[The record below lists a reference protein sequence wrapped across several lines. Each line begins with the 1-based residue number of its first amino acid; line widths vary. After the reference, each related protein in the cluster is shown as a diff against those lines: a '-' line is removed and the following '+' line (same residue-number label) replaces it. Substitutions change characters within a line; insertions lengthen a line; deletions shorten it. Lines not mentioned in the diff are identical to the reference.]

1 MQHRAVGPAAVT
13 GWLTFGGSG
22 ARPGATAS
30 TVGPLRASWFAPLA
44 GTVTSQPLVA
54 RNVPRTGDTT
64 VYVATSAG
72 FVYALAANGYVR
84 WRVDLG
90 RFVLPACPQVP
101 DGWGVTGTP
110 VIDPATRTLYV
121 ADAFGRLHAFDLATG
136 AERAGWPV
144 VLYRDYRRELVWGAM
159 LLVDGAIYAGTG
171 AYCDLPMEGKLIRV
185 SLADRKVSSWTVVP
199 PELGGGG
206 GIWGW
211 GGVAYSP
218 RRDSLYVVTG
228 NAFEG
233 GTNKGAAFS
242 EAAGY
247 GEHLVE
253 LSPDLRVRSSD
264 APVLTGFTDLDFV
277 GSPVVADPS
286 GCDEL
291 VVAQAKNGMFF
302 AWKAGDVSSGP
313 AWSLK
318 VQKADPGAPLL
329 TQPTWSP
336 RFRSFYV
343 TTASKLVR
351 IRLDAACRPEI
362 AWQTTLGDATLYPSP
377 TVAGGTVWLGLP
389 VKDLSGVAEALLG
402 VDAATGRVEVRRP
415 IQGVSFAPPTVVAGT
430 LFLASMHGLDAGGF
444 PVARGRPA
452 SALDAYQSTLDAAH
466 RWQSREDGVYS
477 TDDGGRHWR
486 RIYPRYA
493 ARVLRI
499 SKTTGLVSVGSP
511 ATGCGCATR
520 QLWTQNG
527 GETWRSAVIG
537 QSYTASGGAVYWWTG
552 DALFLAAPNLRSS
565 SRIALTDD
573 TIVSG
578 TPVAGGMAALVDRR
592 EKAPQVILAQGTS
605 TRVVTLPA
613 GPQNTVVRTIRG
625 AGGDLVVRGTSVPAS
640 NADQARVEWTS
651 KDGGQT
657 WSAHS

>member
-1 MQHRAVGPAAVT
+1 MQQVVAKPAPVT

-22 ARPGATAS
+22 ARPGTTAS
-30 TVGPLRASWFAPLA
+30 TVGPLQASWFAPLA

-54 RNVPRTGDTT
+54 RNVPRKGDTT

-110 VIDPATRTLYV
+110 VIDAATRTLYV

-144 VLYRDYRRELVWGAM
+144 ALYRDYRRELVWGAM
-159 LLVDGAIYAGTG
+159 LLADGAVYAGTG

-199 PELGGGG
+199 PDLGGGG

-233 GTNKGAAFS
+233 GSNKGAAFS

-253 LSPDLRVRSSD
+253 LSPGLDVRSSD
-264 APVLTGFTDLDFV
+264 APALTGFTDLDFV

-302 AWKAGDVSSGP
+302 AWKADDVSSGP

-318 VQKADPGAPLL
+318 LQKADPGAPLL
-329 TQPTWSP
+329 TQPTWSS

-343 TTASKLVR
+343 ATASKLVR
-351 IRLDAACRPEI
+351 IRLDAACKPQI
-362 AWQTTLGDATLYPSP
+362 TWQAMLGDATLYPSP

-402 VDAATGRVEVRRP
+402 IDAATGGVKVRRP

-430 LFLASMHGLDAGGF
+430 LFLASMHGLDTGGF

-452 SALDAYQSTLDAAH
+452 SALDAYQSTLDLAH

-477 TDDGGRHWR
+477 TDDGGRHWH

-493 ARVLRI
+493 AQVLRI
-499 SKTTGLVSVGSP
+499 SKTTGLISVGSP

-527 GETWRSAVIG
+527 GRTWRSAVVG
-537 QSYTASGGAVYWWTG
+537 QSYTASGGAVYWWT
-552 DALFLAAPNLRSS
+552 DNTLFLAAPNLRSS
-565 SRIALTDD
+565 TRIAQTED

-592 EKAPQVILAQGTS
+592 EKAPQVILAQGAS
-605 TRVVTLPA
+605 TRLLTLPT
-613 GPQNTVVRTIRG
+613 GPPNTVVRTIRG
-625 AGGDLVVRGTSVPAS
+625 TRGDLVVGGTSVPTPT
-640 NADQARVEWTS
+640 ADPARVEWTS
-651 KDGGQT
+651 TDGGQT
-657 WSAHS
+657 WSAPS